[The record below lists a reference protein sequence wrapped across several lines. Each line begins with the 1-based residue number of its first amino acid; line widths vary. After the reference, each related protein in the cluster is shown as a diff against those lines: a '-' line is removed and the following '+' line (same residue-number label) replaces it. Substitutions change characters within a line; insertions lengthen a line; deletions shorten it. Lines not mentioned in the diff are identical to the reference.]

1 MQPWMIGLVSGV
13 VSSGYW
19 PVLPP
24 GWVILLFTVLAVLT
38 LPWRPPG
45 LRFICGMS
53 CGCALAL
60 LYGTQ
65 LLKHRLVDQCV
76 GIPVTVTGIVN
87 SLPTERPL
95 PRGEL
100 LQRFEFSVTGM
111 VPAHCAGP
119 RKLMLSYY
127 GDDTIHPG
135 DAWQFEAKLKK
146 PWGLAN
152 PASFNMQVWFAQQG
166 IDGVGNVSESIRTR
180 KLPHDPG
187 LLSLPDQMRQDI
199 ARRIDALQPDRDIA
213 AILRAVTVA
222 DGSGIDPHLWFLFQQ
237 YGLNHL
243 LVVSGLH
250 VVMVAAVGYF
260 FGGACLRLLAPIGFG
275 GSWLPGVCALLLA
288 FLYSALAGFSIPVQR
303 ALCMLA
309 CFAIASIA
317 GRNSGS
323 TNSLLVA
330 AVVVLGLNPLA
341 ALGSGFWLS
350 FGAVAALLW
359 LARWQRGMGPVYRLL
374 QAHGYMSLFM
384 LPLGA
389 LFFGGGSLVAML
401 ANLVMIPLLGWLVVP
416 VALLAV
422 VGYFGGLSVEPLL
435 WQLAG
440 WPMAALLPIAG
451 TLAEAGGD
459 WLYVPLTAGPGAVML
474 GIIAVSLLLLPGR
487 NALKPLALLLAV
499 PMLLPPA
506 KADQGVT
513 LDTQITV
520 LDVGQGT
527 AVIIQSGDRA
537 LLYDT
542 GGGDPHGINT
552 GVTAVL
558 PFLRQQGV
566 RALDTLIISH
576 PDLDHSAGTTAVLEA
591 VVVDRFRYGGANTA
605 VPGTGRPC
613 QAGEAW
619 RWPGGQV
626 FQFLSPAIEV
636 PARSND
642 SSCVL
647 QVQVGDYSMLLPGD
661 IEEERERTLARY
673 WAGQLRSDW
682 LLAGHHGSRT
692 SSSLT
697 FLKWVQPEQVVISS
711 GYANRFGHPHPAVMA
726 RFALQGSMAHS
737 TAEAGAL
744 EFTFVP
750 GQALRLKTHRQAV
763 RRYWM

>member
-1 MQPWMIGLVSGV
+1 MQSWMIGLVTGI

-38 LPWRPPG
+38 LPWRCPA
-45 LRFICGMS
+45 LRFTCGVS

-60 LYGTQ
+60 AFGAQ
-65 LLKHRLVDQCV
+65 LLQHRLADQCV
-76 GIPVTVTGIVN
+76 GIPVTATGIVN

-100 LQRFEFSVTGM
+100 LQRFEFSVTDIL
-111 VPAHCAGP
+111 PAQCAGP
-119 RKLMLSYY
+119 RTLMLSYY

-135 DAWQFEAKLKK
+135 EAWQFETRLKK

-152 PASFNMQVWFAQQG
+152 PGSFNMQVWFAQQG
-166 IDGVGNVSESIRTR
+166 IDGVGSIRESIRTQ
-180 KLPHDPG
+180 KLPQDPG
-187 LLSLPDQMRQDI
+187 LLSLPDRLRQAI
-199 ARRIDALQPDRDIA
+199 ARRIDALQPDRDVA

-222 DGSGIDPHLWFLFQQ
+222 DGSGIDPQLWFLFQQ

-243 LVVSGLH
+243 LVISGLH
-250 VVMVAAVGYF
+250 VVMVAAVGF
-260 FGGACLRLLAPIGFG
+260 AFGGICLRLLAPMGFG
-275 GSWLPGVCALLLA
+275 GRCLPGACALLLA
-288 FLYSALAGFSIPVQR
+288 FLYGALAGLSIPVQR

-309 CFAIASIA
+309 CFAIATSS

-330 AVVVLGLNPLA
+330 AVVVLVLNPLA

-359 LARWQRGMGPVYRLL
+359 LARWQRGLGLVHRSL

-422 VGYFGGLSVEPLL
+422 VGFLSGWTFEPLL
-435 WQLAG
+435 WELAG
-440 WPMAALLPIAG
+440 WPMATLLPVAG

-459 WLYVPLTAGPGAVML
+459 WLYIPLIAGPGAVLL
-474 GIIAVSLLLLPGR
+474 GIIAVSLLLVPGR

-499 PMLLPPA
+499 PMLLPPGTPA
-506 KADQGVT
+506 QGVS

-527 AVIIQSGDRA
+527 AVVVQAGDRA

-558 PFLRQQGV
+558 PFLRQQGI
-566 RALDTLIISH
+566 RALDTFIVSH
-576 PDLDHSAGTTAVLEA
+576 PDLDHSAGTTAVLGA
-591 VVVDRFRYGGANTA
+591 LAIDRFRYGGTHPATL
-605 VPGTGRPC
+605 GTGRPC
-613 QAGEAW
+613 LAGEAW

-626 FQFLSPAIEV
+626 FQFLSPAIEA

-647 QVQVGDYSMLLPGD
+647 QLQVGNYSLLLPGD

-673 WAGQLRSDW
+673 WGAHLRSDW

-697 FLKWVQPEQVVISS
+697 FLKWVQPDAVVISS
-711 GYANRFGHPHPAVMA
+711 GYANRFGHPHPAIMT
-726 RFALQGSMAHS
+726 RFEEQGSTTHS
-737 TAEAGAL
+737 TADAGAL
-744 EFTFVP
+744 EFTVAP
-750 GQALRLKTHRQAV
+750 GQALHVKSHRRTL